1 MQHTFKKK
9 RRQKSAIKIQCGWTL
24 TGVRR
29 EGANIPFCCHTHHPY
44 RRRRAQRNIV
54 NYITTQQRLRQQC
67 ELHDGHQR
75 TSTPNISPR
84 YVGEIFDQIQLVS
97 LCFGFTVKLQ
107 SKMSI

>member
-1 MQHTFKKK
+1 MWLDTDRGAAGGREYPILLSHPSTI
-9 RRQKSAIKIQCGWTL
+9 SSSLCATKI
-24 TGVRR
+24 VK
-29 EGANIPFCCHTHHPY
+29 
-44 RRRRAQRNIV
+44 
-54 NYITTQQRLRQQC
+54 YITTQQRLRQQC

-84 YVGEIFDQIQLVS
+84 YVGEIFDQNQLVS

>member
-29 EGANIPFCCHTHHPY
+29 EGANIPFCCHTHQPY
-44 RRRRAQRNIV
+44 RRRCAQRNIV

-67 ELHDGHQR
+67 ELHDGHIVPPLQ
-75 TSTPNISPR
+75 ISH
-84 YVGEIFDQIQLVS
+84 LVTWVKYLIKLS
-97 LCFGFTVKLQ
+97 LSLFALDLQ
-107 SKMSI
+107 